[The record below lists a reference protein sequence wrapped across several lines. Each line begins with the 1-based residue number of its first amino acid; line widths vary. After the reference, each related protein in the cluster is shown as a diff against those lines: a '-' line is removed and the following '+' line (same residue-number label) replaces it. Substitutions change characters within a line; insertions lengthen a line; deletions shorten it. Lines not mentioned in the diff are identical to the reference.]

1 MLLAPRSEPPKHPAP
16 SRFGI
21 SGGPLLRRLDKL
33 FPIVLVLFRDGR
45 VNGIVGHR
53 LDHQLSDVFQR
64 RGHPRTG
71 LPFTIPQE
79 SETHGTLP
87 IVGDVRVVDLRLPVD
102 HRWFEG
108 VLVGEYDVD

>member
-1 MLLAPRSEPPKHPAP
+1 MLLAPRPEPPKHPAP

-21 SGGPLLRRLDKL
+21 SGRPLLRGLDKL
-33 FPIVLVLFRDGR
+33 LPVVLVLFRNGR
-45 VNGIVGHR
+45 VDGIIGHR
-53 LDHQLSDVFQR
+53 LDHQLADVFQR

-71 LPFTIPQE
+71 LPFAVPQE

-87 IVGDVRVVDLRLPVD
+87 IVGDIRVVDLRLPVD
-102 HRWFEG
+102 HRRFER

>member
-21 SGGPLLRRLDKL
+21 SGRPLLRRLDKL
-33 FPIVLVLFRDGR
+33 LPVVLVLFRNGR
-45 VNGIVGHR
+45 VDRIVGHR
-53 LDHQLSDVFQR
+53 LDHELSHVFQR

-71 LPFTIPQE
+71 LPFAIPQE
-79 SETHGTLP
+79 PETHGALP

-102 HRWFEG
+102 HRGFEG
-108 VLVGEYDVD
+108 VLVGEYDVY